1 MKLIR
6 KVSVSMSLMAC
17 LGMVIPQAAVAEAV
31 QSTQR
36 KTSALDV
43 SLHGHGA
50 LVGQVVDAQGKARSG
65 VSVVVLKQGKEL
77 QRVKSDAKG
86 RFVASGLKGGFYQL
100 ATSNGQIP
108 VRVWSKEMAPPSASE
123 GALLVDGAVVRGQCN
138 CGPTAGGAVGHYDG
152 VASFNQGGSQP
163 VATSYQGSVAMFN
176 QPSSAGAACQ
186 SGACATGHAVG
197 GHAHGGGG
205 LLGFGL
211 LGGGGAGFGSGAGVF
226 GMSPLVVGGA
236 VAAAVAIP
244 VAIAADDDDDDAS

>member
-31 QSTQR
+31 QPSQR

-43 SLHGHGA
+43 ALHGQGA

-108 VRVWSKEMAPPSASE
+108 VRVWSKKMAPPSASE

-138 CGPTAGGAVGHYDG
+138 CGPTAGGAVGRYDG
-152 VASFNQGGSQP
+152 VASFNQSGSQP
-163 VATSYQGSVAMFN
+163 LSSYQGQVATFN
-176 QPSSAGAACQ
+176 QPSSVGTACQ
-186 SGACATGHAVG
+186 GGTCANGHTVG
-197 GHAHGGGG
+197 GHGGGG